1 MLWVNGSFSCLISSW
16 PLLQCVVPCWL
27 RVIAGSCMHVTCG
40 SGSSSSS
47 SSGESVGRFLEK
59 QPLSLFVPW
68 ATYLFFDSSLF
79 LLCQSRINQ
88 YSLQKTHFHST
99 TKPFLFIQRLLQFYF
114 TVPPM
119 ITFHK
124 LYKLAT
130 ILFFINCFCCCCV
143 DDGSVVVSCVCRR
156 RIIGGM
162 VLLLSSTLLYC
173 W

>member
-1 MLWVNGSFSCLISSW
+1 MLVESDRWQLYACDG
-16 PLLQCVVPCWL
+16 VVVVVAAAVVDRPVG
-27 RVIAGSCMHVTCG
+27 R
-40 SGSSSSS
+40 
-47 SSGESVGRFLEK
+47 SVGRFLEK

-130 ILFFINCFCCCCV
+130 ILFFINCFCCCV